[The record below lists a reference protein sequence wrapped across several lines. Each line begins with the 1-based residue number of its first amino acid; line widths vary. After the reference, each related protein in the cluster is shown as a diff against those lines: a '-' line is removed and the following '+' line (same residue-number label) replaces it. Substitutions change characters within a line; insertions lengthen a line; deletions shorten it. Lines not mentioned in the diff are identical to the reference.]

1 MVEERVVV
9 ATEWQQKNNH
19 QGVWVEG
26 IQQSACNACSAK
38 SACGQHSLSK
48 LGRKVKLW
56 LETEESLKQGEEI
69 IIGLPEGA
77 LAKSA
82 MVLYGLPLLSM
93 LIFAIIGESIGAVD
107 DGAGWLP
114 ADLSAIIFGVSG
126 LVIGFAL
133 AKIWTDK
140 NQHQWQ
146 PTFLRRCSIQ
156 FTAIE

>member
-9 ATEWQQKNNH
+9 SSEWQQKNNH
-19 QGVWVEG
+19 SGVWVEG

-56 LETEESLKQGEEI
+56 LETDEHLKQGEEI

-82 MVLYGLPLLSM
+82 VVLYGLPLLFM
-93 LIFAIIGESIGAVD
+93 LILAIVGEAAG
-107 DGAGWLP
+107 GGWLA

-126 LVIGFAL
+126 LIIGFAL
-133 AKIWTDK
+133 AKIWTDR

-146 PTFLRRCSIQ
+146 PTFLRRSSIQ
-156 FTAIE
+156 FAAIE